1 MAREFA
7 KAFYSS
13 KAWQECREEYARSKR
28 YLCEDCLARGIITV
42 GEIVHHINE
51 ITPENINDA
60 SVTLNF
66 DNLRMVCRK
75 CHAEE
80 HGAKTTRYTVDEL
93 GRVFIRRAHKTR

>member
-28 YLCEDCLARGIITV
+28 HLCEDCLARGIIQA
-42 GEIVHHINE
+42 GEIVHHKQP
-51 ITPENINDA
+51 ITPDNINDPTI
-60 SVTLNF
+60 TLNF
-66 DNLRMVCRK
+66 DNLRLVCRK

-80 HGAKTTRYTVDEL
+80 HGAKTTRYTVDEF
-93 GRVFIRRAHKTR
+93 GRVFIR